1 VDVLRRRKMIALSHP
16 SDLDF
21 NYFTLY
27 NEELMALRKF
37 KKRVF
42 PQLRSEPDTR
52 LENFIA
58 ANNLRADL
66 PTNAIRIIEYYN
78 SHVKAEEPIAR
89 N

>member
-1 VDVLRRRKMIALSHP
+1 MNWISII
-16 SDLDF
+16 
-21 NYFTLY
+21 LY
-27 NEELMALRKF
+27 AYNDEIIALRKF
-37 KKRVF
+37 KKKVF

-58 ANNLRADL
+58 ANKLRADL

-78 SHVKAEEPIAR
+78 SLVKAEEPIAR